1 MQVYNHIHTRFTT
14 KPVNET
20 CFGYHVTTNY
30 SPSNSMSLGESIGRR
45 SFKGTYTSLPSLPI
59 PRLVVEDW
67 VMDP

>member
-1 MQVYNHIHTRFTT
+1 MFGL
-14 KPVNET
+14 PVI
-20 CFGYHVTTNY
+20 TNY

-45 SFKGTYTSLPSLPI
+45 SFRGTYTSLPSLPI